1 MKEFEFFDTNIILYA
16 KIDDS
21 SSKHLIA
28 KELLEQKIL
37 HGEPCMSI
45 QVVNEF
51 TVNAIRQKLARI
63 VRIAVA

>member
-28 KELLEQKIL
+28 KELLEQKISDL
-37 HGEPCMSI
+37 
-45 QVVNEF
+45 F
-51 TVNAIRQKLARI
+51 AF
-63 VRIAVA
+63 